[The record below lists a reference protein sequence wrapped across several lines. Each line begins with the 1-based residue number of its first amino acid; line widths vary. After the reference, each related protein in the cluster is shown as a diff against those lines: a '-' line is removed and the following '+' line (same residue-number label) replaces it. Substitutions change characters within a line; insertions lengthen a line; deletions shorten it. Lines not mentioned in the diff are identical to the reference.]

1 MNNHKEIEKKK
12 NEVNKAW
19 EFLSKQCDEGIFT
32 KEEFNEMA
40 LQLNDKLRELDN
52 ERDWVWYE
60 FKVRRTYRIK
70 LQSRSQAEE
79 HFEELGWKLCDATEF
94 NRQQGGEIAEEKNG
108 KVKEIGK
115 GL

>member
-1 MNNHKEIEKKK
+1 MKEIG
-12 NEVNKAW
+12 
-19 EFLSKQCDEGIFT
+19 FGTSL
-32 KEEFNEMA
+32 
-40 LQLNDKLRELDN
+40 KLDVHIE
-52 ERDWVWYE
+52 
-60 FKVRRTYRIK
+60 
-70 LQSRSQAEE
+70 QAEE